1 MPHTSMNRRLQENRS
16 PDQPLSVADI
26 LARVRSPRPL
36 ASSCKEH
43 QAPAWNETKLGDS
56 EDNRSPA
63 SDASRGT
70 EIQRRYWTGGK
81 RQPAK
86 TVLPAELASLLHYAE
101 GRRYAERNRVIVLL
115 SFKAGLRAC
124 EIAGLKWE
132 MVLGSD
138 ARVGDQILLAQGIT
152 KGGRGRTI
160 PMHGQLKDALQ
171 LLHQS
176 QDKPITGHVLRS
188 ERQNRLKTQSVVN
201 WFAEAYRKLGLVG
214 CSSHSGRRTFITT
227 SARILAKTGGSLR
240 DIQELAG
247 HRALTTTE
255 RYIEGDRAAQ
265 RRLIELL

>member
-1 MPHTSMNRRLQENRS
+1 MPHRSVNRSSHEYSS
-16 PDQPLSVADI
+16 PDQALSIADI
-26 LARVRSPRPL
+26 VERIRSRQSGPKPRKKTQERFPR
-36 ASSCKEH
+36 ASK
-43 QAPAWNETKLGDS
+43 
-56 EDNRSPA
+56 
-63 SDASRGT
+63 DALQRAVSIAVKGERGT
-70 EIQRRYWTGGK
+70 ENQRRYLKGGK

-86 TVLPAELASLLHYAE
+86 IVLRAEVDLLLQYAE
-101 GRRYAERNRVIVLL
+101 KRRYAERNRVIVLL

-124 EIAGLKWE
+124 EISGLRWE

-138 ARVGDQILLAQGIT
+138 GAVCDQILLAQGIT

-160 PMHGQLKDALQ
+160 PMHVLLQEALQ
-171 LLHQS
+171 HLHQS
-176 QDKPITGHVLRS
+176 QGGPNKGHVLQS
-188 ERQNRLKTQSVVN
+188 ERKSRLKTQSVVN
-201 WFAEAYRKLGLVG
+201 WFASAYRELGLVG

-227 SARILAKTGGSLR
+227 SARVLAKTGGSLR

>member
-1 MPHTSMNRRLQENRS
+1 MNRSSLQNS
-16 PDQPLSVADI
+16 VPDQLLSIADI
-26 LARVRSPRPL
+26 VARVRSRQSLPPPRNEP
-36 ASSCKEH
+36 
-43 QAPAWNETKLGDS
+43 QAPERSITKPRDKKAGPS
-56 EDNRSPA
+56 TPGNAVQGTDN
-63 SDASRGT
+63 
-70 EIQRRYWTGGK
+70 QRRYWYGGK

-86 TVLPAELASLLHYAE
+86 TVLPTELESLLQYAH
-101 GRRYAERNRVIVLL
+101 GRRYPERNKVMILL

-132 MVLGSD
+132 MVLGSN
-138 ARVGDQILLAQGIT
+138 AAVSDQILLAQGIT

-160 PMHGQLKDALQ
+160 PTQAQLQEALQ

-176 QDKPITGHVLRS
+176 QREPITGHVLRS
-188 ERQNRLKTQSVVN
+188 ERQSRLKTQSVVN
-201 WFAEAYRKLGLVG
+201 WFTAAYRDLGLVG

-227 SARILAKTGGSLR
+227 SARLLAKTGGSLR